1 MVIRKGSVSL
11 KMLFRF
17 FTWGH
22 FGSVDMEYEWR
33 LSLVLLLAPVPY
45 RTCNDDRQQVT
56 SLNMVQ
62 IFVPDLH
69 YSLVLARA
77 YSSAQQNEGLL
88 PSSHLL
94 LALEV
99 A

>member
-1 MVIRKGSVSL
+1 MSL
-11 KMLFRF
+11 KILFRF

-22 FGSVDMEYEWR
+22 IGSVEMDYKWR

-62 IFVPDLH
+62 IHVPDHH

-77 YSSAQQNEGLL
+77 YSSAQPNEGLL
-88 PSSHLL
+88 PSPHLL
-94 LALEV
+94 LTWEV